1 MTINQVNSPVTKPLT
16 IEHKGLKDVLPQ
28 AVKDSVETGSQSGK
42 IDYPGLVSAAAGGV
56 GGAVGGFYL
65 GERGGM
71 AAGFIS
77 ELLIPSH
84 SISGF
89 LMRLGWGA
97 LLGGITGAVSGAIC
111 GALVAKEL
119 ADLIRGRENREEANP
134 AVARVFQK
142 DDNFDRFKGVDLGF
156 AHIGTFTEAPHQ
168 SKRLEKMSTKDVA
181 PDADARGKQALK
193 AMTTANF
200 KPDASTM
207 KINPEATVTHT
218 VTESESF
225 RGIALGKHVKIGKA
239 RKQESDRISY
249 DTEMTFK
256 AQLPYGA
263 QASIKG
269 NLTLKADQ
277 TQGEAEK
284 SGFMR

>member
-1 MTINQVNSPVTKPLT
+1 MEINQINSPVTKPLT
-16 IEHKGLKDVLPQ
+16 IEHKGLKDVFPQ
-28 AVKDSVETGSQSGK
+28 TIKDSVEMGSQSGK
-42 IDYPGLVSAAAGGV
+42 IDYPGIVSAAAGGV

-71 AAGFIS
+71 AAGIIA

-84 SISGF
+84 SINAM
-89 LMRLGWGA
+89 LTRLGWGA
-97 LLGGITGAVSGAIC
+97 LLGGIAGAVSGALC
-111 GALVAKEL
+111 GALLAREL
-119 ADLIRGRENREEANP
+119 THILMGRENKEEANP
-134 AVARVFQK
+134 DVARVFKK
-142 DDNFDRFKGVDLGF
+142 DDNFDKFKGVDLGF
-156 AHIGTFTEAPHQ
+156 AHIGSFTEAPHQ
-168 SKRLEKMSTKDVA
+168 STKLEKMTTKDVA

-193 AMTTANF
+193 VMTTADFN
-200 KPDASTM
+200 PDASTM
-207 KINPEATVTHT
+207 KINPEATVTHR
-218 VTESESF
+218 VRSSESF

-269 NLTLKADQ
+269 KLTLKADQ
-277 TQGEAEK
+277 TQSEAEK